1 MTDLCPTGRIG
12 YYPAKAFEQGMRLR
26 TGKLPP
32 ELLRRMLRHGGAPDR
47 RVLLGPKVGEDAAVV
62 KLGPYTLILKTDP
75 VTYAADMIG
84 WYAVHVNANDVATR
98 GAEPAWF
105 QATVLLPEGSDDALV
120 EDIFKQISRAAKAL
134 GIAITGGH
142 TEVTPGIDRPI
153 VVGDMHGVLVGGSP
167 VLTSAAEARDAVVLT
182 KGAGIEGT
190 ALIARERRDDLLK
203 ALDRRT
209 VDRAAKYLLRP
220 GLSVLPEA
228 RAALEF
234 GVHSM
239 HDPTEGGVA
248 MGVREIAE
256 ASGRSIEL
264 WADEVP
270 VGPETRSI
278 CDHYG
283 IDPLGLLGSGALLA
297 TFKQHDAEQYV
308 AALQKRG
315 VQARIV
321 GKVAAKK
328 GASTLFR
335 GGVSTPLSSS
345 ERDEVLK
352 VL

>member
-1 MTDLCPTGRIG
+1 MM
-12 YYPAKAFEQGMRLR
+12 ALR

-47 RVLLGPKVGEDAAVV
+47 RVLLGPKLGEDAALV
-62 KLGPYTLILKTDP
+62 KLGPYTIVLKTDP

-105 QATVLLPEGSDDALV
+105 QATVLLPEGSSEALV
-120 EDIFKQISRAAKAL
+120 EDIFRQISKAAKSL

-167 VLTSAAEARDAVVLT
+167 VMTCAAEARDAVVLT

-190 ALIARERRDDLLK
+190 ALIAREKRGELVK
-203 ALDRRT
+203 ALGKRT
-209 VDRAAKYLLRP
+209 VDRAARYLLKP

-248 MGVREIAE
+248 MGVRELAE
-256 ASGRSIEL
+256 ASGKSVEL
-264 WADEVP
+264 WADEVI
-270 VGPETRSI
+270 VGPETRAI

-297 TFKQHDAEQYV
+297 TFKQHDAEKYV
-308 AALQKRG
+308 SALQARG
-315 VQARIV
+315 VPARII
-321 GKVAAKK
+321 GKVGGKK
-328 GASTLFR
+328 GASTLVR
-335 GGVSTPLSSS
+335 GGRSTPLSSS